1 MLITIPT
8 TSRLKHQFARHGIQ
22 ETLVYDNDPQY
33 SLEKF
38 KMFTSAKQIEHVV
51 SSSGYVQS
59 NGKVESAVKIIKN
72 ILQKL
77 KHSGT
82 DPYLS
87 LLDHRNTPTEGLKVR
102 VLPT

>member
-1 MLITIPT
+1 
-8 TSRLKHQFARHGIQ
+8 LKHQFARHGIQ
-22 ETLVYDNDPQY
+22 ETLKSDNDPQY

-38 KMFTSAKQIEHVV
+38 KTFISAREFEHVA
-51 SSSGYVQS
+51 SSSGYAQS

-82 DPYLS
+82 DLYLS
-87 LLDHRNTPTEGLKVR
+87 LLDHRNTPTEGIKVR
-102 VLPT
+102 VLPNDL